1 MDRLEM
7 LSIEVRKLST
17 KPFVITTW
25 YRPPNSSVD
34 LFSHLDILLRKLDTE
49 NIEHYLMGDINCDLL
64 SENNANVNALV
75 NVSDVYGLKQLITE
89 PTRITPS
96 SRSLIDLIFTNQP
109 DLISFSGVSH
119 VGISDHSL
127 ILGPL
132 LFLLYI
138 NDLPQCLDF
147 SHPRMYADDTS
158 ITYAGKD
165 LNEIDDYLNKD
176 LKSVNTWLSS
186 KKLILNLTKTE
197 FLVITSRQRRVFLS
211 DNPSLTIN
219 NFPIE
224 QVSSTKS
231 LGVSIDENLSW
242 KTHIETV
249 CKKIS
254 SALGLIKRIRDFVP
268 FYTLL
273 NIFNGWVKP
282 QFDYCSLVWD
292 CCSTGLA
299 EKLQKLQ
306 NRAVRILLSA
316 PYDSSATDLFRRL
329 HWKNLRNQRLFAKA
343 IMMFKILNGQTPDYL
358 SNKFIFR
365 NDTTIYRLRNS
376 EMRLALPQPRTD
388 YVRKSFSY
396 SGAALWNSLPTDIRV
411 SKTLG
416 EFKTKLSN
424 FSFE

>member
-1 MDRLEM
+1 MPQG
-7 LSIEVRKLST
+7 T
-17 KPFVITTW
+17 
-25 YRPPNSSVD
+25 
-34 LFSHLDILLRKLDTE
+34 
-49 NIEHYLMGDINCDLL
+49 
-64 SENNANVNALV
+64 
-75 NVSDVYGLKQLITE
+75 
-89 PTRITPS
+89 
-96 SRSLIDLIFTNQP
+96 
-109 DLISFSGVSH
+109 
-119 VGISDHSL
+119 

-138 NDLPQCLDF
+138 NDLPQCLNF

-165 LNEIDDYLNKD
+165 LNEIDDYLNND

-186 KKLILNLTKTE
+186 NKLTLNLTKTE
-197 FLVITSRQRRVFLS
+197 FLIITSRQRRVYLS

-231 LGVSIDENLSW
+231 LGVIIDENLSW
-242 KTHIETV
+242 NTHIKTV

-254 SALGLIKRIRDFVP
+254 STLGLIKRIRDFVP

-273 NIFNGWVKP
+273 NIFNGLVKP

-306 NRAVRILLSA
+306 NRAARILLSA
-316 PYDSSATDLFRRL
+316 PYDSSATDLFSRL

-343 IMMFKILNGQTPDYL
+343 VMMFKILNGQTPDYL

-365 NDTTIYRLRNS
+365 NDTTCYRLRNS
-376 EMRLALPQPRTD
+376 DMRLALPQPRTH

-416 EFKTKLSN
+416 EFKMKLSN